1 MPETWSTSINQ
12 DSRLANH
19 VKRHWSNGWCTHL
32 LRKRPRFDS
41 RRRQKQYTDVFS
53 PSRYKVVGER
63 NGARRVS

>member
-41 RRRQKQYTDVFS
+41 RRRQKQYTDVFL
-53 PSRYKVVGER
+53 PLDIRLEVKEMEPDV
-63 NGARRVS
+63 